1 MNFFFGNTVV
11 EAFIKFYPSGTAKIM
26 LTFNCIF
33 WFSLDKHIV
42 FLFQTPTTSSKCFTQ
57 SDYLV
62 DTINGLYNKENRLFI
77 KKSSHNH

>member
-1 MNFFFGNTVV
+1 MNFFGNTVV

-42 FLFQTPTTSSKCFTQ
+42 FGFKHQRPAVNASLNQ
-57 SDYLV
+57 
-62 DTINGLYNKENRLFI
+62 II
-77 KKSSHNH
+77 